1 MKRIGSVVLMTLVLA
16 ACATSAPDRSK
27 RTATTLDALQ
37 QNSTRARLQI
47 DSVVASLDALLNAP
61 ADRLRA
67 AYDKYDSDVA
77 KMKEY
82 AAAIRENDADLQ
94 KNSDAYLKNWQ
105 KDAASV
111 SNPELRAIA
120 EQRRDEIAT
129 KYRTMSTSWA
139 GAAQSFTSF
148 LRDLDDIRKVIGNDL
163 TPTGQATVKNTTLA
177 QNVKSEGAQVA
188 QSLQG
193 AEQAIADFRAQITP
207 VAK

>member
-1 MKRIGSVVLMTLVLA
+1 MKKILFPILMALVLA

-37 QNSTRARLQI
+37 QNSTKARLQI
-47 DSVVASLDALLNAP
+47 DSVLASLDALLNAP
-61 ADRLRA
+61 SDHLRS
-67 AYDKYDSDVA
+67 AYDKYNADVA

-82 AAAIRENDADLQ
+82 ASAIRENDSDLQ

-105 KDAASV
+105 KDASSV

-129 KYRTMSTSWA
+129 KYRTMSTSYA

-148 LRDLDDIRKVIGNDL
+148 LRDIDDIRKVIGNDL

-177 QNVKSEGAQVA
+177 QSVKSEGAQVA
-188 QSLQG
+188 QSLQT
-193 AEQAIADFRAQITP
+193 AEQSIADFRAQITP

>member
-1 MKRIGSVVLMTLVLA
+1 VKRIGSVVLMTLVLA

-82 AAAIRENDADLQ
+82 AAAIRENDADLR

-188 QSLQG
+188 QSLQA

>member
-1 MKRIGSVVLMTLVLA
+1 MKRIGSVVLITLVLA

-37 QNSTRARLQI
+37 QNSTRARLQT
-47 DSVVASLDALLNAP
+47 DSVAASLDALLNAP
-61 ADRLRA
+61 SDHLRA
-67 AYDKYDSDVA
+67 AYDKYDGDVA

-82 AAAIRENDADLQ
+82 ASAIRDNDSDLQ
-94 KNSDAYLKNWQ
+94 KNSDSYLKNWQ

-111 SNPELRAIA
+111 SNPELRALA

-163 TPTGQATVKNTTLA
+163 TPTGQATVKNTALA

-188 QSLQG
+188 QSLQA
-193 AEQAIADFRAQITP
+193 AEQSIADFRAQITP

>member
-1 MKRIGSVVLMTLVLA
+1 MKRIVSVILMTLVLG

-37 QNSTRARLQI
+37 QNSTKARLQI
-47 DSVVASLDALLNAP
+47 DAVVASLDALLNAP
-61 ADRLRA
+61 SDHLRSSYDR
-67 AYDKYDSDVA
+67 YDGDVK
-77 KMKEY
+77 KMKDY
-82 AAAIRENDADLQ
+82 AAAIRENDSDLQ

-105 KDAASV
+105 KDASSV

-177 QNVKSEGAQVA
+177 QSVKSEGVQVG
-188 QSLQG
+188 QSLQA
-193 AEQAIADFRAQITP
+193 AEQSIADFRAQITP